1 MKIIRKEKKKM
12 KLRSAKYVK
21 FNLQVLIN
29 TAINYNLRGCVTL
42 TVCSP
47 IITKYSFWIWINF
60 MILMHKDRNRSQ
72 LLIADLHA
80 ILTLISGY
88 CPNKQRKEV

>member
-1 MKIIRKEKKKM
+1 MKIIRKEKEKM

-42 TVCSP
+42 TVFSP
-47 IITKYSFWIWINF
+47 IITINIPFGFGSTF
-60 MILMHKDRNRSQ
+60 MIFFRNKE
-72 LLIADLHA
+72 IA
-80 ILTLISGY
+80 ITNNVG
-88 CPNKQRKEV
+88 

>member
-1 MKIIRKEKKKM
+1 MKIIRKEKEKKM

-42 TVCSP
+42 TVFSL
-47 IITKYSFWIWINF
+47 IITKYSFRIWINIHDIF
-60 MILMHKDRNRSQ
+60 
-72 LLIADLHA
+72 
-80 ILTLISGY
+80 
-88 CPNKQRKEV
+88 

>member
-1 MKIIRKEKKKM
+1 MKIIRKEKEKM

-42 TVCSP
+42 TVCSLS
-47 IITKYSFWIWINF
+47 ITKYSFWIWINF
-60 MILMHKDRNRSQ
+60 MIFFRNKE
-72 LLIADLHA
+72 IA
-80 ILTLISGY
+80 ITNNIG
-88 CPNKQRKEV
+88 

>member
-1 MKIIRKEKKKM
+1 MKIIRKEKEKM

-42 TVCSP
+42 TVFSL
-47 IITKYSFWIWINF
+47 IITKYSFRIWIN
-60 MILMHKDRNRSQ
+60 S
-72 LLIADLHA
+72 LLIITERQAQ
-80 ILTLISGY
+80 Y
-88 CPNKQRKEV
+88 FFY

>member
-1 MKIIRKEKKKM
+1 LNGKGSHYIINNNKNENNKKRKKKM

-42 TVCSP
+42 TACSP
-47 IITKYSFWIWINF
+47 IITKYSFWIWINIHDIF
-60 MILMHKDRNRSQ
+60 YEQGHSD
-72 LLIADLHA
+72 H
-80 ILTLISGY
+80 
-88 CPNKQRKEV
+88 

>member
-1 MKIIRKEKKKM
+1 MKIIRKEKEKM

-47 IITKYSFWIWINF
+47 IITKYSFW
-60 MILMHKDRNRSQ
+60 
-72 LLIADLHA
+72 DLDQQ
-80 ILTLISGY
+80 SFDN
-88 CPNKQRKEV
+88 CRKTSTACFY

>member
-1 MKIIRKEKKKM
+1 MKIIRKEKEKM

-42 TVCSP
+42 TVFSP
-47 IITKYSFWIWINF
+47 IITKYSIW
-60 MILMHKDRNRSQ
+60 
-72 LLIADLHA
+72 DLDQQ
-80 ILTLISGY
+80 SF
-88 CPNKQRKEV
+88 RKTSTVFFY

>member
-1 MKIIRKEKKKM
+1 MKIIRKEKEKM

-42 TVCSP
+42 TVFSL
-47 IITKYSFWIWINF
+47 IITKYSFRKILLHAERHARYISINR
-60 MILMHKDRNRSQ
+60 LMEDS
-72 LLIADLHA
+72 HA
-80 ILTLISGY
+80 ILMLISG
-88 CPNKQRKEV
+88 CH

>member
-1 MKIIRKEKKKM
+1 MKIIRKEKEKM

-47 IITKYSFWIWINF
+47 IITKYSFWD
-60 MILMHKDRNRSQ
+60 MDQ
-72 LLIADLHA
+72 
-80 ILTLISGY
+80 
-88 CPNKQRKEV
+88 QRFDNCRKTIIGENTVKVTHPIDAST